1 MECLSKRNHKG
12 ELEEEGMAPT
22 ECVKGRRNKR
32 KMRVRIEKI
41 LVSAPHRMTGLL
53 KGEIE
58 EEATEAATME
68 QEAEEEESV
77 VAEE

>member
-1 MECLSKRNHKG
+1 
-12 ELEEEGMAPT
+12 MAPT